1 MSEIIDRDVKEVLR
15 SWGAW
20 ANDHHDGLG
29 CKSPSDM
36 LMKSAPFAD
45 ANEKLSKSVQV
56 AYISDE
62 QALMVDKAV
71 GKLARHSVL
80 LWAVLR
86 LHYQYDWSIRKIAK
100 EHLTPIEY
108 PNDKEKKVHHTV
120 AAQLLERAVGVI
132 EGAMLDN
139 T

>member
-1 MSEIIDRDVKEVLR
+1 MMDIKELL
-15 SWGAW
+15 SAWGEW
-20 ANDHHDGLG
+20 ANDHHDSLG
-29 CKSPSDM
+29 CKSPSQM
-36 LMKSAPFAD
+36 LMRSAPFAD

-56 AYISDE
+56 AHISDE
-62 QALMVDKAV
+62 HALMVDKAV
-71 GKLARHSVL
+71 GKLARHSAL

-86 LHYQYDWSIRKIAK
+86 LHYQYRWSIRKIAK
-100 EHLTPIEY
+100 EHLTPLEY

>member
-1 MSEIIDRDVKEVLR
+1 MSDIKGLLLA
-15 SWGAW
+15 WGAW
-20 ANDHHDGLG
+20 ANDHHDSLG

-36 LMKSAPFAD
+36 LMRSAPFAD
-45 ANEKLSKSVQV
+45 ANEKPSKGVQV

-62 QALMVDKAV
+62 NALMVDKAV

-86 LHYQYDWSIRKIAK
+86 LHYQFGWSIRKIAK
-100 EHLTPIEY
+100 EHLTPLEY

-132 EGAMLDN
+132 EGAMLN
-139 T
+139 NA

>member
-1 MSEIIDRDVKEVLR
+1 MSDIKDLLLA
-15 SWGAW
+15 WGAW
-20 ANDHHDGLG
+20 ANDHHDSLS

-36 LMKSAPFAD
+36 LMRSAPFAD
-45 ANEKLSKSVQV
+45 ANEKPSKGVHV

-62 QALMVDKAV
+62 NALMVDKAV

-86 LHYQYDWSIRKIAK
+86 LHYQFGWSIRRIAK

-132 EGAMLDN
+132 EGAMLN
-139 T
+139 NA